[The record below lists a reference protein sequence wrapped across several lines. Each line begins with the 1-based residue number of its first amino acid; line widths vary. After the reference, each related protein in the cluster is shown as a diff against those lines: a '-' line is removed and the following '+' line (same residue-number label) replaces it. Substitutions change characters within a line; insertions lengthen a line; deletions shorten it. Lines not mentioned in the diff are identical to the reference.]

1 MKMRVNMGRYRFT
14 LLGFVFV
21 VMFLS
26 FEYYWRFDFFEQVV
40 AFLADFEEY
49 ELDEYI
55 IPVLVFGVFF
65 FVDLL
70 RRVRKAKV
78 EEQKAEVYKATA
90 RSTQH
95 VLNNFLNQVQLLKM
109 IAEDAQALPPDII
122 KEFDASYEEAVNSV
136 KSLSNVTEMT
146 PEAIW
151 KSVAPK

>member
-21 VMFLS
+21 VVFLS

-55 IPVLVFGVFF
+55 IPVLVFGGFF

-70 RRVRKAKV
+70 RQVRKAKV
-78 EEQKAEVYKATA
+78 EEQKVEVYKATA
-90 RSTQH
+90 RSAQH